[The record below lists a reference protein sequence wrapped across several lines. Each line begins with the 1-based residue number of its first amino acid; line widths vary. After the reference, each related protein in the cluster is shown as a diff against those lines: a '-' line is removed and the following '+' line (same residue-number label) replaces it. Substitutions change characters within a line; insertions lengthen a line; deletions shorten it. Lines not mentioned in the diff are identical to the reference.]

1 MHTRTH
7 IHKLHITGHFT
18 ELVELCSTITIINP
32 CYPIQTTPF
41 YEKITRN
48 LAYLRSRWGP
58 CAQHGPQRCGF
69 LFTGRT
75 CCWLVSLSPGSKWIY
90 LGILHSVAAAGNT
103 DAWCFTRPCIHS
115 VKSMLTHAPVTIS
128 IWLISIQK
136 QTCWVSEGWACLS
149 RLSLRKVQW
158 WCEVIDRLT
167 TSQSHERGRMAPPPA
182 RKYNCNWFVSP
193 RRPRPIIQFK
203 HVIWR
208 EPVPET
214 REVCVMWL
222 ERKNRGFENR

>member
-128 IWLISIQK
+128 IWLGCHSAK
-136 QTCWVSEGWACLS
+136 YSGDARWLTGWLPA
-149 RLSLRKVQW
+149 SLMNEAGWLLLQPVNTI
-158 WCEVIDRLT
+158 VIGLF
-167 TSQSHERGRMAPPPA
+167 HLVAPDP
-182 RKYNCNWFVSP
+182 
-193 RRPRPIIQFK
+193 
-203 HVIWR
+203 
-208 EPVPET
+208 
-214 REVCVMWL
+214 
-222 ERKNRGFENR
+222 